1 MSDEIK
7 RRDVLR
13 LTVAGLL
20 VGALGRAETPLFF
33 STDEFAAVDELTETI
48 IPTDSHSPG
57 AKAAGCAEYI
67 DRQLAESVDVDKK
80 KEWHVGLKAL
90 EARCHTMFDK
100 SIAQITPEQRVTL
113 LQAVSKNE
121 ENPKTKDERFFN
133 SLKHSTAFAYYS
145 SSIGIHKEMEYKGNV
160 VLPQFVGI
168 EVT

>member
-1 MSDEIK
+1 MSEELK

-33 STDEFAAVDELTETI
+33 SKEEFAAVDELMETM

-57 AKAAGCAEYI
+57 AKGAGCAEYV
-67 DRQLAESVDVDKK
+67 DRQLAESVDVDSKRAVH
-80 KEWHVGLKAL
+80 EGLRAL
-90 EARCHTMFDK
+90 EERSRTMFDK
-100 SIAQITPEQRVTL
+100 SIVQATPEQRITL

-121 ENPKTKDERFFN
+121 DNPKTKDEKFFN
-133 SLKHSTAFAYYS
+133 TLKHATAFAYYS

-160 VLPQFVGI
+160 YLPQFVGI